1 MVHGAG
7 HQHPEFSA
15 CTSKREAA
23 APSSLC
29 RSCRPAAQRCEH
41 RRRAVARGQ
50 SKPACW
56 TAGGTLEQDTE
67 EAYVVL
73 EAIGESARGSRC
85 DRQAPETRR

>member
-1 MVHGAG
+1 MIHGVG

-15 CTSKREAA
+15 CMSKERG
-23 APSSLC
+23 PHC
-29 RSCRPAAQRCEH
+29 RHCVGVADRQRCEH

>member
-1 MVHGAG
+1 MVHSAE

-15 CTSKREAA
+15 CMSKREAA
-23 APSSLC
+23 APVVIVSELPTGSAANTAAAPWPVGRESL
-29 RSCRPAAQRCEH
+29 H
-41 RRRAVARGQ
+41 
-50 SKPACW
+50 
-56 TAGGTLEQDTE
+56 AGLLEERWNRTQ